1 MPSRATRA
9 VGTRRATCVSCTDG
23 AIIGI
28 TNGWDTKQ
36 QRLEPD
42 AEQSARPVLRGAP
55 DSNAAAPTR
64 LRVRPHALHEVL
76 RWAGDHNANAAE
88 RVARR
93 GEGPLSCL
101 R

>member
-1 MPSRATRA
+1 MPSRAARA
-9 VGTRRATCVSCTDG
+9 VGTRRATCVSWTDG

-36 QRLEPD
+36 QRLVPD

-64 LRVRPHALHEVL
+64 LRLWPHPA
-76 RWAGDHNANAAE
+76 RTARGAWAGDAAAAIAGG
-88 RVARR
+88 VADR
-93 GEGPLSCL
+93 GEGPVP
-101 R
+101 

>member
-1 MPSRATRA
+1 MPSRAIKA
-9 VGTRRATCVSCTDG
+9 AGTRWPTCASCTDG

-28 TNGWDTKQ
+28 INGWDTKQ

-64 LRVRPHALHEVL
+64 LRLGPPSPGSPPAPPRRDPPGN
-76 RWAGDHNANAAE
+76 RQGAGGAMAGLPA
-88 RVARR
+88 
-93 GEGPLSCL
+93 
-101 R
+101 

>member
-64 LRVRPHALHEVL
+64 LRLWQDGFCGALWW
-76 RWAGDHNANAAE
+76 RRGPPGNPPQA
-88 RVARR
+88 ARR
-93 GEGPLSCL
+93 MAGAAA
-101 R
+101 RD